1 VELSSLTLRVLLLF
15 FPGVLCAMLLDALTV
30 HRERTPVQFLTH
42 AFALGMGSYLS
53 LAASRDVLAA
63 AAKRLRLREPLD
75 VTFFETLL
83 NDHARISWREIVL
96 AALVGVVLVAAVSAA
111 LNHRLVHRAA
121 NRLGVSKNTGN
132 IDVWSTMLN
141 SPIGKYVLVRDLSQ
155 DAAYLGFVEIFSET
169 SRSAELLLSDVEV
182 FRSSTRSKLYDAD
195 HVYLARDA
203 SVLVIEPKKERP
215 SPGDLSAHP

>member
-1 VELSSLTLRVLLLF
+1 MELSSLTLRVLLLF

-63 AAKRLRLREPLD
+63 AARRLRLREPLD

-96 AALVGVVLVAAVSAA
+96 AALFAVLLAGLIAAGLNRSVVT
-111 LNHRLVHRAA
+111 RAA
-121 NRLGVSKNTGN
+121 QRLRITQKAGGL
-132 IDVWSTMLN
+132 DVWNYLLN
-141 SPIGKYVLVRDLSQ
+141 SPGANYVVVRDYTEDLVY
-155 DAAYLGFVEIFSET
+155 AGWLEVFSDT
-169 SRSAELLLSDVEV
+169 SDHAELLLQGVEV
-182 FRSSTRSKLYDAD
+182 FRNSTSMKLYGAD
-195 HVYLARDA
+195 RVYIARPA
-203 SVLVIEPKKERP
+203 VSLVIE
-215 SPGDLSAHP
+215 AHPREPPNGRLHAD

>member
-30 HRERTPVQFLTH
+30 HRERTPVEFLTH

-63 AAKRLRLREPLD
+63 AARWLRLREPLD

-83 NDHARISWREIVL
+83 NDRARISWREIVL
-96 AALVGVVLVAAVSAA
+96 AALVGVLLVAAVSAV

-121 NRLGVSKNTGN
+121 NRLRVSNNTGN
-132 IDVWSTMLN
+132 IDVWSTMLT
-141 SPIGKYVLVRDLSQ
+141 SPIGKYVLVRDL
-155 DAAYLGFVEIFSET
+155 T
-169 SRSAELLLSDVEV
+169 
-182 FRSSTRSKLYDAD
+182 
-195 HVYLARDA
+195 
-203 SVLVIEPKKERP
+203 
-215 SPGDLSAHP
+215 

>member
-63 AAKRLRLREPLD
+63 AAKWLRLREPLD
-75 VTFFETLL
+75 VTFFDALL

-96 AALVGVVLVAAVSAA
+96 AALVGLMLVAVVSAVM
-111 LNHRLVHRAA
+111 NRRLVHRAA
-121 NRLGVSKNTGN
+121 NRLRVSNNTGD
-132 IDVWSTMLN
+132 IDVWSTMWN
-141 SPIGKYVLVRDLSQ
+141 SPAGQYAVVRDL
-155 DAAYLGFVEIFSET
+155 DRDTVYLGTVRVFSES
-169 SRSAELLLSDVEV
+169 SRAAELLLRDVEV
-182 FRSSTRSKLYDAD
+182 FRSSTSSKLYEAE
-195 HVYLARDA
+195 HVYLARDVA
-203 SVLVIEPKKERP
+203 DLVIEPMKDRP
-215 SPGDLSAHP
+215 AWRGPHAH